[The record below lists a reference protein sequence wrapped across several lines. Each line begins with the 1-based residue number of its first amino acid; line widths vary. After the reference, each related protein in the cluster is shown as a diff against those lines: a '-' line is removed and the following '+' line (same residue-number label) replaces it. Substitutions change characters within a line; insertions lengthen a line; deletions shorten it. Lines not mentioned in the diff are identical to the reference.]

1 MDTSKLK
8 SFAQQAR
15 KLIKEGVKFEL
26 QKKGFNAD
34 GSVAFE
40 PTKISGGTLFDLHD
54 RIGKQT
60 ILCRQMLNDLMI
72 PDYIQTISVGAEII
86 GVPGTKHAENP
97 ARNDFRIP
105 GNAFHGI
112 SADPVSSLV
121 GPHKHSS
128 IPALTDT
135 AKTV

>member
-40 PTKISGGTLFDLHD
+40 PTKISGGTLFDGELYDEHFYDQWMALKD
-54 RIGKQT
+54 RIIRKGLDNVFEDQ
-60 ILCRQMLNDLMI
+60 
-72 PDYIQTISVGAEII
+72 
-86 GVPGTKHAENP
+86 
-97 ARNDFRIP
+97 
-105 GNAFHGI
+105 
-112 SADPVSSLV
+112 
-121 GPHKHSS
+121 
-128 IPALTDT
+128 
-135 AKTV
+135 

>member
-40 PTKISGGTLFDLHD
+40 PTKISGGTIFDGELHGEHFYD
-54 RIGKQT
+54 QWMALKNRIASKGKKVQH
-60 ILCRQMLNDLMI
+60 L
-72 PDYIQTISVGAEII
+72 
-86 GVPGTKHAENP
+86 
-97 ARNDFRIP
+97 
-105 GNAFHGI
+105 
-112 SADPVSSLV
+112 LV
-121 GPHKHSS
+121 
-128 IPALTDT
+128 
-135 AKTV
+135 